1 MSGGEVPDRPEDR
14 PDPLGDLFKA
24 LFGGSGG
31 LPGDLPP
38 ELANLPG
45 IPQDP
50 AALQA
55 MFAQVQQLLS
65 GSGDDPV
72 NWDLARDVARR
83 VAAEG
88 GDPSVADARQR
99 QVAEALRTADL
110 WLDRVTDL
118 PSATA
123 RTEAWS
129 RAEWVERTLPTWKG
143 VVGPVAESV
152 SAAMTQ
158 AVSSQ
163 APPEL
168 QPMLAEALPMMRRMA
183 GAFFGDQVGQAM
195 GHLAREVVGGGD
207 VGLPLLP
214 AGRTALLPGNVTAFG
229 EGLGL
234 PEDEV
239 RLYLALRETAHAR
252 LFTGIP
258 WIRSHLLGAVSDYAR
273 GISIDT
279 GKIEEAVRQIDP
291 SDPQALQSALSSG
304 LFEPD
309 QTPAQQ
315 AALERLEN
323 ALALV
328 EGWVDE
334 VVDRAARGTL
344 PHAEALRETIR
355 RRRATG
361 GPAEHIFASLVGLEL
376 RPRRLR
382 EAAAVW
388 SALTEA
394 RGSAGRDALWSHP
407 DLVPTAEAFSDPL
420 RFARQDTATESGDA
434 MDVALAELLDAA
446 DRQSGPAADG
456 RGDAAGGGA
465 GDGDEPGQGPG
476 GRAPEGED
484 GEPGGGSSTG
494 GGADRDGEDESG
506 GGQGPRPG
514 DEGPA

>member
-24 LFGGSGG
+24 LFGGAGG
-31 LPGDLPP
+31 LPAGAGGLPAGLAAGLPP

-45 IPQDP
+45 MPQDP

-55 MFAQVQQLLS
+55 MFAQVQQVLAS
-65 GSGDDPV
+65 SGDDPV

-88 GDPSVADARQR
+88 GDPAVPDAQQR

-110 WLDRVTDL
+110 WLDRVTEL

-123 RTEAWS
+123 RTDAWS
-129 RAEWVERTLPTWKG
+129 RAEWVELTLPVWK
-143 VVGPVAESV
+143 VVIGPVAESV
-152 SAAMTQ
+152 SAAMTE
-158 AVSSQ
+158 AASSQ

-168 QPMLAEALPMMRRMA
+168 RPMLSGALPMMRRMA
-183 GAFFGDQVGQAM
+183 GAFFGDQVGQAI
-195 GHLAREVVGGGD
+195 GHLAREVISGGD

-214 AGRTALLPGNVTAFG
+214 AGRTALLPGNVAAFG

-239 RLYLALRETAHAR
+239 RLYLALREAAHAR
-252 LFTGIP
+252 LFSGVA
-258 WIRSHLLGAVSDYAR
+258 WIRAHLLGAVAEYAR

-323 ALALV
+323 SLALV

-334 VVDRAARGTL
+334 VVDRAARTSL

-388 SALTEA
+388 SALTDA
-394 RGSAGRDALWSHP
+394 RGGAGRDALWSHP
-407 DLVPTAEAFSDPL
+407 DLVPAAEALADPV
-420 RFARQDTATESGDA
+420 RFARHDPAAEAGDA

-446 DRQSGPAADG
+446 DRPPAAG
-456 RGDAAGGGA
+456 EVGGA
-465 GDGDEPGQGPG
+465 NVHDHE
-476 GRAPEGED
+476 ETEED
-484 GEPGGGSSTG
+484 GES
-494 GGADRDGEDESG
+494 
-506 GGQGPRPG
+506 
-514 DEGPA
+514 PA

>member
-1 MSGGEVPDRPEDR
+1 MSGGDVPDRPGDQ

-31 LPGDLPP
+31 LPGGLPP

-45 IPQDP
+45 MPQDP

-55 MFAQVQQLLS
+55 MLAQVQQMLS
-65 GSGDDPV
+65 ATGDEPV
-72 NWDLARDVARR
+72 NWDLARDAARR
-83 VAAEG
+83 MAAEG
-88 GDPSVADARQR
+88 GDPTVAEAQQR

-118 PSATA
+118 PSAAA

-129 RAEWVERTLPTWKG
+129 RAEWVERTMPTWQV

-152 SAAMTQ
+152 SAAMTR
-158 AVSSQ
+158 AVSDQ
-163 APPEL
+163 AAPEL
-168 QPMLAEALPMMRRMA
+168 APMLAGALPMMRRMA
-183 GAFFGDQVGQAM
+183 GAFFGDQVGQAI
-195 GHLAREVVGGGD
+195 GTLAREVVSGSD
-207 VGLPLLP
+207 VGLPLLA
-214 AGRTALLPGNVTAFG
+214 AGRAALLPGNVAAFG

-239 RLYLALRETAHAR
+239 RLYLALREASHAR
-252 LFTGIP
+252 LFSGVG
-258 WIRSHLLGAVSDYAR
+258 WIRSHLLAAVEEYAR

-279 GKIEEAVRQIDP
+279 GKIEEAVRQLDP
-291 SDPQALQSALSSG
+291 SDPQALQAALSSG
-304 LFEPD
+304 LFEPE

-355 RRRATG
+355 RRRASG
-361 GPAEHIFASLVGLEL
+361 GPAEHTFAHLVGLEL

-388 SALTEA
+388 AALTQA
-394 RGSAGRDALWSHP
+394 RGQSGRDALWSHP
-407 DLVPTAEAFSDPL
+407 DLAPTAEAFADPAG
-420 RFARQDTATESGDA
+420 FARQDDDAGAGDA
-434 MDVALAELLDAA
+434 MDAALAQLLDAA
-446 DRQSGPAADG
+446 ESEPKDQADPRDQSDG
-456 RGDAAGGGA
+456 GAEDGSGGGGA
-465 GDGDEPGQGPG
+465 
-476 GRAPEGED
+476 ED
-484 GEPGGGSSTG
+484 G
-494 GGADRDGEDESG
+494 SG
-506 GGQGPRPG
+506 GG
-514 DEGPA
+514 GPA

>member
-1 MSGGEVPDRPEDR
+1 MSGGEVPERPGDQ

-31 LPGDLPP
+31 LPGGLPP

-45 IPQDP
+45 MPQDP

-55 MFAQVQQLLS
+55 MLAQVQHLLS
-65 GSGDDPV
+65 GGGDEPV
-72 NWDLARDVARR
+72 NWDLAHDTARQ

-88 GDPSVADARQR
+88 GDPTVPDAQQR

-152 SAAMTQ
+152 SAAMTA
-158 AVSSQ
+158 AVSGQ
-163 APPEL
+163 APTEAA
-168 QPMLAEALPMMRRMA
+168 PMLAGALPMMRRMA
-183 GAFFGDQVGQAM
+183 GAFFGAQVGQAI
-195 GHLAREVVGGGD
+195 GTLAREAVSAGD

-214 AGRTALLPGNVTAFG
+214 AGRAALLPGNVTAFG

-239 RLYLALRETAHAR
+239 RLYLALREAAHAR
-252 LFTGIP
+252 LFSAVG
-258 WIRSHLLGAVSDYAR
+258 WIRSHLLGAVEEYAR

-279 GKIEEAVRQIDP
+279 GKIEAAVREIDP
-291 SDPQALQSALSSG
+291 SDPQALQSALASG

-334 VVDRAARGTL
+334 VVDRAAQGSL
-344 PHAEALRETIR
+344 PHADALRETIR
-355 RRRATG
+355 RRRAAG
-361 GPAEHIFASLVGLEL
+361 GPAEHTFASLVGLEL

-388 SALTEA
+388 AALTQA
-394 RGSAGRDALWSHP
+394 RGAAGRDALWSHP
-407 DLVPTAEAFSDPL
+407 DLAPTSEAFTDPVG
-420 RFARQDTATESGDA
+420 FARQDVPGGVGDA
-434 MDVALAELLDAA
+434 MDAALAELLDAA
-446 DRQSGPAADG
+446 EQQPPSPGSEAPGTTPPQAGPAQPESP
-456 RGDAAGGGA
+456 GA
-465 GDGDEPGQGPG
+465 EPGQERPDGP
-476 GRAPEGED
+476 D
-484 GEPGGGSSTG
+484 G
-494 GGADRDGEDESG
+494 SG
-506 GGQGPRPG
+506 NPGQGG
-514 DEGPA
+514 VA

>member
-1 MSGGEVPDRPEDR
+1 MSGGEVPDRPGDR

-31 LPGDLPP
+31 LPGGFPP

-45 IPQDP
+45 MPQDP

-55 MFAQVQQLLS
+55 LLAQVQQLLA
-65 GSGDDPV
+65 GSGDEPV
-72 NWDLARDVARR
+72 HWDLARDVARR

-88 GDPSVADARQR
+88 GDPAVSETQQR

-110 WLDRVTDL
+110 WLDRATDL

-158 AVSSQ
+158 VVSAQ

-168 QPMLAEALPMMRRMA
+168 APLLPGALPVLQRMA
-183 GAFFGDQVGQAM
+183 GAFFGDQVGQAI
-195 GHLAREVVGGGD
+195 GALAREVVSGGD

-214 AGRTALLPGNVTAFG
+214 AARTTLLPGNVAAFG

-239 RLYLALRETAHAR
+239 RLYLALREAAHAR
-252 LFTGIP
+252 LFTGVS
-258 WIRSHLLGAVSDYAR
+258 WIRAHLLGTVAEYAR

-279 GKIEEAVRQIDP
+279 GKIEEAVRQLDP

-309 QTPAQQ
+309 QTPAQR

-323 ALALV
+323 VLALV

-334 VVDRAARGTL
+334 VVDRAARGSL
-344 PHAEALRETIR
+344 PHADALRETIR
-355 RRRATG
+355 RRRASG

-388 SALTEA
+388 TALAEA
-394 RGSAGRDALWSHP
+394 RGNTGRDALWSHP
-407 DLVPTAEAFSDPL
+407 DLLPTTEALADPV
-420 RFARQDTATESGDA
+420 RFARRDPAESGDA
-434 MDVALAELLDAA
+434 MDAALAALLDSA
-446 DRQSGPAADG
+446 DQTG
-456 RGDAAGGGA
+456 
-465 GDGDEPGQGPG
+465 
-476 GRAPEGED
+476 GED
-484 GEPGGGSSTG
+484 GGGPGEAPENDKAPENDEDGG
-494 GGADRDGEDESG
+494 E
-506 GGQGPRPG
+506 GPRG
-514 DEGPA
+514 GNTV

>member
-24 LFGGSGG
+24 LFGGQGLPGG
-31 LPGDLPP
+31 LPGSLPGGLPGGMPGGFPGNLPP

-45 IPQDP
+45 MPQDP

-55 MFAQVQQLLS
+55 MFAQVQQLMS
-65 GSGDDPV
+65 TGGDEPV

-88 GDPSVADARQR
+88 GDPSVGDAQQR
-99 QVAEALRTADL
+99 QVAESLRTADL
-110 WLDRVTDL
+110 WLDRVTEL
-118 PSATA
+118 PSAAA
-123 RTEAWS
+123 RTDAWS

-168 QPMLAEALPMMRRMA
+168 APVLSSALPVMRRMA
-183 GAFFGDQVGQAM
+183 GAFFGDQVGQAI
-195 GHLAREVVGGGD
+195 GALAREVVSGSD

-214 AGRTALLPGNVTAFG
+214 TGRTALLPGNVAAFG

-239 RLYLALRETAHAR
+239 RLYLALREAAHAR
-252 LFTGIP
+252 LFSGVS
-258 WIRSHLLGAVSDYAR
+258 WIRAHLLGAVADYAR

-279 GKIEEAVRQIDP
+279 AKIEEAVRQIDP
-291 SDPQALQSALSSG
+291 NDPQGLQDALSSG

-334 VVDRAARGTL
+334 VVDRAARGSL

-388 SALTEA
+388 AALTQA
-394 RGSAGRDALWSHP
+394 RGAAGRDALWSHP
-407 DLVPTAEAFSDPL
+407 DLVPTAAALADPVG
-420 RFARQDTATESGDA
+420 FARQDSSAHSGDA
-434 MDVALAELLDAA
+434 MDAAIAELLDAES
-446 DRQSGPAADG
+446 Q
-456 RGDAAGGGA
+456 GGGDP
-465 GDGDEPGQGPG
+465 GGEKPGGTGPDGGPG
-476 GRAPEGED
+476 
-484 GEPGGGSSTG
+484 PG
-494 GGADRDGEDESG
+494 
-506 GGQGPRPG
+506 
-514 DEGPA
+514 